1 MSYSIKKKKQ
11 NEGWA
16 CQAHLSEE
24 YNKILMIIFIHLY
37 NFFTALSWSILK
49 KQLGMKQEVPSLN

>member
-37 NFFTALSWSILK
+37 NFFTALS
-49 KQLGMKQEVPSLN
+49 